1 MGSIKLGKM
10 SDDWNTVTVLR
21 GKQAKPGAAK
31 SSQAV
36 NAARRRGE
44 AVSTEQKYGAG
55 GNKHGGTTLNTAKLD
70 RETEELKHQTVSM
83 DVGKLIQQGR
93 QAKNLTQKEL
103 ATKICE
109 KPQIVNEYESGKAL
123 PNQQV
128 LAKMERAL
136 EIKLRGKDKGAP
148 LAPKAPKKG
157 GKLSLGCGGHFCFLV
172 LHRQFS
178 S

>member
-1 MGSIKLGKM
+1 M

-93 QAKNLTQKEL
+93 QAKVMS
-103 ATKICE
+103 
-109 KPQIVNEYESGKAL
+109 QIFESSISIF
-123 PNQQV
+123 
-128 LAKMERAL
+128 
-136 EIKLRGKDKGAP
+136 IKNINPSKSNNKFFFRI
-148 LAPKAPKKG
+148 
-157 GKLSLGCGGHFCFLV
+157 
-172 LHRQFS
+172 
-178 S
+178 

>member
-1 MGSIKLGKM
+1 M

-93 QAKNLTQKEL
+93 QAKVMSQIFESSRVPTHH
-103 ATKICE
+103 KI
-109 KPQIVNEYESGKAL
+109 Y
-123 PNQQV
+123 
-128 LAKMERAL
+128 
-136 EIKLRGKDKGAP
+136 
-148 LAPKAPKKG
+148 
-157 GKLSLGCGGHFCFLV
+157 
-172 LHRQFS
+172 
-178 S
+178 

>member
-1 MGSIKLGKM
+1 M

-93 QAKNLTQKEL
+93 QAKVMSQIFESSISIKAILLKTLTHPNLITNFSLEFDPKR
-103 ATKICE
+103 
-109 KPQIVNEYESGKAL
+109 VG
-123 PNQQV
+123 NQD
-128 LAKMERAL
+128 M
-136 EIKLRGKDKGAP
+136 
-148 LAPKAPKKG
+148 
-157 GKLSLGCGGHFCFLV
+157 
-172 LHRQFS
+172 
-178 S
+178 

>member
-1 MGSIKLGKM
+1 M

-93 QAKNLTQKEL
+93 QAKVMSQIFESSISILLKTLTHPNLITNFSLEFDPKR
-103 ATKICE
+103 
-109 KPQIVNEYESGKAL
+109 VG
-123 PNQQV
+123 NQD
-128 LAKMERAL
+128 M
-136 EIKLRGKDKGAP
+136 
-148 LAPKAPKKG
+148 
-157 GKLSLGCGGHFCFLV
+157 
-172 LHRQFS
+172 
-178 S
+178 

>member
-1 MGSIKLGKM
+1 M

-93 QAKNLTQKEL
+93 QAKVMSQIFESSISIKAILLKTLTHPNLIKKFSLEFDP
-103 ATKICE
+103 KR
-109 KPQIVNEYESGKAL
+109 VG
-123 PNQQV
+123 NQD
-128 LAKMERAL
+128 M
-136 EIKLRGKDKGAP
+136 
-148 LAPKAPKKG
+148 
-157 GKLSLGCGGHFCFLV
+157 
-172 LHRQFS
+172 
-178 S
+178 